1 MQMSAGPTPANPR
14 KAENLLLK
22 ISSLST
28 HDEKLWRHNSALPLA
43 HPKGISGHIMA
54 KTLLGSVAVRQ
65 RPGERATAPAE
76 WLENHD

>member
-1 MQMSAGPTPANPR
+1 NANERRGDTGKFPR
-14 KAENLLLK
+14 SRKFIVENQ
-22 ISSLST
+22 LSI
-28 HDEKLWRHNSALPLA
+28 DSIEKSWRLTSALPLA

-65 RPGERATAPAE
+65 RPGERATALAE